1 MDEDFIFTQTEYAK
15 LLGISRECLRT
26 RRRTGKLEG
35 EYKVI
40 NGQYYFKRPRNKER
54 PNIENTTP
62 KKPPKQRRRGQ
73 HYKSLVSGES
83 TNYPN
88 WKMQQH
94 NEIKMMA
101 ALKSSVSRE
110 DLDLIPAAI
119 YQIKEQRKKELQL
132 QNEERERS
140 KQIYKKNTLLSY
152 GRGIYNCKT
161 QQPKWV
167 TMELIE
173 TNGVKSPKKYKYYDI

>member
-1 MDEDFIFTQTEYAK
+1 MLYSTITSF
-15 LLGISRECLRT
+15 LGF
-26 RRRTGKLEG
+26 KPNEG

-40 NGQYYFKRPRNKER
+40 NGQYFYKRPR

-62 KKPPKQRRRGQ
+62 KKPPVKQRRRGQ
-73 HYKSLVSGES
+73 HYRSLVSGES

-94 NEIKMMA
+94 NEIKMMT

-110 DLDLIPAAI
+110 DLDLIPVAI
-119 YQIKEQRKKELQL
+119 HQLKEQRQRERDRL
-132 QNEERERS
+132 NEERERS

-161 QQPKWV
+161 QQPKW
-167 TMELIE
+167 TDMETFE
-173 TNGVKSPKKYKYYDI
+173 NNGMKPKKIYKYYDI